1 MGLTLSD
8 RAASP
13 LGVFGA
19 MLRSYRVKAG
29 MSQEQLGARVY
40 LSDDMVGKIEN
51 GQRVP
56 TEQFAAACDAVPEL
70 NTGGAL
76 AELRHL
82 LKDYLKPRAYPGWF
96 HRWPEKEA
104 QATALRSFELVVIP
118 GLLQTQAYARAL
130 LDSRIGNNSEEVDE
144 SVVARLERQAI
155 LNRDKPP
162 ELWVV
167 IEEAAL
173 RRPVGGPAIMYEQL
187 THLLQTARQPTVV
200 LQVIP
205 ASVAA
210 HPGQSGAGFVIADF
224 ADAPSVGYQ
233 DTHVGGQVI
242 EDPEDI
248 AILLATWDKL
258 RAEALPRRAS
268 LNLIEEVVS
277 TWT

>member
-1 MGLTLSD
+1 MSLSLSE

-29 MSQEQLGARVY
+29 MSLEQLGARVY

-76 AELRHL
+76 AELRDL
-82 LKDYLKPRAYPGWF
+82 LKDYLKQRAYPGWF
-96 HRWPEKEA
+96 IRWPEKEA
-104 QATALRSFELVVIP
+104 QARVLRSFELIVIP
-118 GLLQTQAYARAL
+118 GLLQTQGYARAL
-130 LDSRIGNNSEEVDE
+130 LDNRIGSNSEDVDE
-144 SVVARLERQAI
+144 SVAARLERQAI
-155 LNRDKPP
+155 LDRDKPP

-173 RRPVGGPAIMYEQL
+173 RRPVGGPAIMHEQL
-187 THLLQTARQPTVV
+187 NHLLQAAHRPSVV

-210 HPGQSGAGFVIADF
+210 HPGQSGAGFVVADF

-242 EDPEDI
+242 EDRDDI
-248 AILLATWDKL
+248 AQLLATWDRL

-268 LNLIEEVVS
+268 LDLVEEVAS

>member
-1 MGLTLSD
+1 MSLSLSD

-29 MSQEQLGARVY
+29 MSLEQLGARVY

-76 AELRHL
+76 AELRDL
-82 LKDYLKPRAYPGWF
+82 LKDYLKQRAYPGWF
-96 HRWPEKEA
+96 IRWPEKEA
-104 QATALRSFELVVIP
+104 QARVLRSFELIVIP
-118 GLLQTQAYARAL
+118 GLLQTQGYARAL
-130 LDSRIGNNSEEVDE
+130 LDNRIGSNSEDVDE
-144 SVVARLERQAI
+144 SVAARLERQAI
-155 LNRDKPP
+155 LDRDKPP

-173 RRPVGGPAIMYEQL
+173 RRPVGGPAIMHEQL
-187 THLLQTARQPTVV
+187 NHLLQAAHRPSVV

-210 HPGQSGAGFVIADF
+210 HPGQSGAGFVVADF

-242 EDPEDI
+242 EDRDDI
-248 AILLATWDKL
+248 AQLLATWDRL

-268 LNLIEEVVS
+268 LDLVEEVAS